1 MSGRHGDSRYTRKEC
16 AAIDSSFIFG
26 HLYHFIL
33 GACGS

>member
-1 MSGRHGDSRYTRKEC
+1 VSGGHGGSRYPREEC

-26 HLYHFIL
+26 HLSHFIL